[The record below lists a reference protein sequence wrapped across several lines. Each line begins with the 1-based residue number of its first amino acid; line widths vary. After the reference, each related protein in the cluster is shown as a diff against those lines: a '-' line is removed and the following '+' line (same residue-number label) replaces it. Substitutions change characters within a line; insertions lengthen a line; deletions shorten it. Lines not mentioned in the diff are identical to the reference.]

1 MSMASEDAVAKGIGE
16 AGPAGRVRKALT
28 EFLRLESAG
37 GILLVLAAVVALII
51 ANSPLKSLYEAVLS
65 VPVTVSI
72 GQFGLSKPLLL
83 WINDGLMA
91 IFFLLVGLE
100 IKREALEGEL
110 SSREQIM
117 LPAVAAVFGLA
128 VPALLYYWLNH
139 DNGDALN
146 GWAIP
151 TATDI
156 AFALGVLA
164 LLGSRIPLSLKVF
177 LTAIAIIDDIAAILI
192 IAVFYSSDLSLSALL
207 AAMAGLVVMIILN
220 KRGVTRIAA
229 YALPGVLM
237 WTFMVKSGVHATLA
251 GVLMALCIPL
261 RAKDEDGHSPARHL
275 EHTLHPWVAF
285 GILPIFA
292 FANAGVPFEGL
303 SFGDLLG
310 PVPLGIMVGLFVGKQ
325 VGIFLAT
332 WLTVTLGLAR
342 KPAGTTWIQIY
353 GVSVLC
359 GIGFTMSLFIGTL
372 AFAHGDFDFAAQVR
386 LGVLGGSLMSAL
398 LGYFLLRV
406 FSPPAEENAAG

>member
-1 MSMASEDAVAKGIGE
+1 MSDASTTSTDSAVAAPKK
-16 AGPAGRVRKALT
+16 RVLKAFN

-37 GILLVLAAVVALII
+37 GILLVLAAALALIL
-51 ANSPLKSLYEAVLS
+51 ANSPLHSLYGDLLRI
-65 VPVTVSI
+65 PVTISI

-128 VPALLYYWLNH
+128 VPALLYVWLNH

-164 LLGSRIPLSLKVF
+164 ILGSRIPLALKVF

-192 IAVFYSSDLSLSALL
+192 IAVFYSDDLSLKALL
-207 AAMAGLVVMIILN
+207 AALAGLVVMIVLN

-229 YALPGVLM
+229 YAVPGVLM

-261 RAKDEDGHSPARHL
+261 RARDADGHSPARHL
-275 EHTLHPWVAF
+275 EHSLHPWVAF
-285 GILPIFA
+285 GILPVFA
-292 FANAGVPFEGL
+292 FANAGVPLEGL
-303 SFGDLLG
+303 SLDYLLQ
-310 PVPLGIMVGLFVGKQ
+310 PVPLGIMVGLFIGKQ
-325 VGIFLAT
+325 LGVFLAT
-332 WLTVTLGLAR
+332 WLTVAVGLAP
-342 KPAGTTWIQIY
+342 KPAGTTWVQLY
-353 GVSVLC
+353 GASVLC

-372 AFAHGDFDFAAQVR
+372 AFEHGDFSFAGQVR
-386 LGVLGGSLMSAL
+386 VGVLGGSLLSAL
-398 LGYFLLRV
+398 LGYFVLRV
-406 FSPPAEENAAG
+406 FSPPKQGNEGG